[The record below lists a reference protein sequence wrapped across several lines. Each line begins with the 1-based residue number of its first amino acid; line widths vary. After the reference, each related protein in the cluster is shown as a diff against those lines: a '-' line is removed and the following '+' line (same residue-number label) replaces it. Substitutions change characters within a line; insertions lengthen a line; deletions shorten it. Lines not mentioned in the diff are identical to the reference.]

1 MARER
6 WFLARNNRRMGP
18 FPRRQLV
25 ESLLATPDP
34 RACLIWRHGLTA
46 WTPAREVPEIDQ
58 RLAPLFPVKDPR
70 PSPPVQE
77 PAGSRASPDSM
88 RALEARAPTRVEVP
102 AAKARFPGSRLLVYG
117 GGAAAVLV
125 LALLAWRF
133 LPGRSPGTSKSV
145 APGSAAGAATPSGSP
160 TASDS
165 PTVAEPGGGPAPV
178 RAPAFAG
185 WSDQEADLPPPEL
198 KQLRGVAAWSGEQLT
213 ITLYNASVWRVTE
226 ILVRTSRL
234 EKDHVVDADAPHR
247 LLPGAGAPVD
257 AAVGELLEKV
267 APERKKPGVNPL
279 DTGSFQAKVGPQ
291 PEAYRWRIEGAR
303 GYPPRAGS

>member
-6 WFLARNNRRMGP
+6 WFLARHNRRMGP

-77 PAGSRASPDSM
+77 PARSRASPDSM
-88 RALEARAPTRVEVP
+88 GALEARAPTMVEVP
-102 AAKARFPGSRLLVYG
+102 AAKARFAGSSLLVYG

-125 LALLAWRF
+125 LALLAGRF

-160 TASDS
+160 TA
-165 PTVAEPGGGPAPV
+165 AAPGGAPASV
-178 RAPAFAG
+178 RGPAFAG

-198 KQLRGVAAWSGEQLT
+198 KQLRGVAAWSGERLT

-234 EKDHVVDADAPHR
+234 EKDHVVDADAPYR
-247 LLPGAGAPVD
+247 LLPGGGAPVD

-279 DTGSFQAKVGPQ
+279 DTGSFQGEVGPP